1 MPLLLVLIGA
11 VLIVTAIRGTT
22 ASLATHLG
30 ADLTSGFVKWLAALV
45 LIGGIGYV
53 PALRTPARYL
63 LALVIVVILLKDGTG
78 LLQSF
83 VTQLESAPT
92 PTPAQPAGGNAQLPA
107 IPIDVNILGGSGG
120 SGSGTG
126 GSGLL
131 GDLGSLGDLLPDLGG
146 GSIPAAGAGSIAPVG
161 FDTASAAGGSAGLSS
176 LLDIAGM
183 AAFA

>member
-107 IPIDVNILGGSGG
+107 IPIDVNILGGSSG
-120 SGSGTG
+120 GSGTG

-131 GDLGSLGDLLPDLGG
+131 GDLGALGLPDLGG
-146 GSIPAAGAGSIAPVG
+146 GASAASAAGGSIAPVG
-161 FDTASAAGGSAGLSS
+161 FDTAAAAGGTDAMGS
-176 LLDIAGM
+176 LLQIAGM
-183 AAFA
+183 AALA